1 MKTIMND
8 YYFRRFALFSMVL
21 VLWGTTTLWAGGWKD
36 QIESVTAE
44 GGEVWENDFDVTT
57 RKKGLYNFIVFARDR
72 AGNESVSGPFNV
84 RVDPN
89 AGLPVA
95 RVVYPEPDAV
105 IRQNINIMGV
115 ASARYGVD
123 RVLVRLDND
132 EYKDVTGTE
141 YWNHLLDFTDVPDGR
156 HTLRIMSYDSKG
168 VPGPEQSLSFI
179 LDTTPPAIELT
190 SHVIGDLIS
199 GSVNVRG
206 RVSDPNGIRG
216 LEYSEDGEK
225 FVSLSGRK
233 RGGKTLDFTLPI
245 QTRRMEDGPLM
256 YYLRAVDMTGVA
268 AVKPCLFFVSNSGPE
283 LEVYTPTQGEDV
295 YGVFFL
301 TGRAYNTIG
310 ISRLYYEY
318 GRLREDI
325 ETRPGDPFWSI
336 ALTAGKNTAAS
347 VKVVAIDKAG
357 NVSSVTRKLEDRRKV
372 KTPTLVIDYPP
383 PEELDA
389 MRLGIPADTAIYGH
403 IAPDIAPR
411 SIMVEG
417 YGEVEAVTSFRIAP
431 HMMPAGK
438 RAQTIKITPVSADG
452 IIGNVVKLRYLK
464 QASMTQGESEINVA
478 FPEKNSWL
486 SGHSVILRGNV
497 VNPQN
502 MELEYRL
509 DPYDRWYPLRMD
521 VRGNFAYELAIPN
534 RPQGPVHLEFRTV
547 QYGQANYP
555 VYHPFNWAVSQP
567 NIEVIAPVGDYATVY
582 GSKTV
587 SAVVE
592 HSVPVY
598 RITYSLNQMDFEEI
612 PFYTRYGKAWF
623 SYFCDFN
630 TMSKTRGSKLV
641 FRVTDASGAEFE
653 AFPEYTFDPDPPVPT
668 IIVNSPTDDEVIT
681 NPFEISGLA
690 YYDVDIYGVYWRL
703 LGPKME
709 SLSPG
714 PAGEEARR
722 YAAVF
727 RAYPDI
733 SFQELKTEQNFA
745 IPVDFSMITDG
756 EYTLE
761 IFAADIY
768 GMRSE
773 VVSRTIK
780 VSTLPPETQISSPVI
795 TRYNQGAI
803 TVRGV
808 SSDANGIDNVMLSM
822 DNGNTYQTVNL
833 HNNDNW
839 DIALNTAAYTDG
851 VYSAFIRTVDKYGV
865 TTFSNAMVNIDN
877 TSPELFLTYPANG
890 QYVGSNLRLMGR
902 VDDNIKL
909 KSLTFQII
917 SARNPNFQR
926 IENLSIESSV
936 IFDTISLEGFAQGE
950 YTIRL
955 VAKDLADNEALV
967 SRKITY
973 DPDDKA
979 AEIAIFNPL
988 PGEVHSGPVNVVGIV
1003 TGSFLPEDV
1012 RLMMNGTAL
1021 GFVPVDRY
1029 GIFHYEIPE
1038 TLLEEDGTYRISANY
1053 NAETGKV
1060 ISSPNHTL
1068 YYSNHGPIL
1077 YIASHQDGDVITGRP
1092 WLSGSAWISVAEPTE
1107 EDAPTTRREQSEK
1120 RAERKVES
1128 ILVSNDNGRS
1138 FQSAKGGD
1146 QWRFRLETSE
1156 LPRGPQPILVRAIFA
1171 NGEEA
1176 VRRLMVYVDTTI
1188 PQVETISPPE
1198 DSTHRDNIITFGTAG
1213 DNYELANVD
1222 VSLRPHDKFFYS
1234 VPGPLQGM
1242 YFDVKGLGATYFD
1255 VGLGLSLFDDNVRF
1269 QFQYGL
1275 APADGE
1281 SGPMHSGG
1289 RFVGHVVGIKL
1300 LANIFSLP
1308 FAYLFGLDWA
1318 FYKMNFAV
1326 GANFSYFLM
1335 DDWRSPLF
1343 MGAIVGQWDIAN
1355 INFRFFRPDWKYFRN
1370 YALYMEP
1377 ELWFASTDV
1386 QGVEKLIPRVT
1397 FGLRINWF

>member
-1 MKTIMND
+1 MKTFMNVNR
-8 YYFRRFALFSMVL
+8 FRHFVLLGVIFALPVSVL
-21 VLWGTTTLWAGGWKD
+21 LAGGWKD
-36 QIESVTAE
+36 QIETVTAE
-44 GGEVWENDFDVTT
+44 GGEVWENDFDVSE

-72 AGNESVSGPFNV
+72 AGNEEVSGPFNV

-95 RVVYPEPDAV
+95 RVVYPEPDSI

-115 ASARYGVD
+115 ASGRYGVS
-123 RVLVRLDND
+123 RVLMRLDD
-132 EYKDVTGTE
+132 GEYKDVVGTE
-141 YWNHLLDFTDVPDGR
+141 YWNQLLDFSEIPDGR
-156 HTLRIMSYDSKG
+156 HTLRILSIDSKG
-168 VPGPEQSLSFI
+168 VSGPEQSISFV
-179 LDTTPPAIELT
+179 LDTTPPDIGIT
-190 SHVIGDLIS
+190 SHAIGDLIS
-199 GSVNVRG
+199 GNVSIKG
-206 RVSDPNGIRG
+206 AVSDPNGIRR
-216 LEYSEDGEK
+216 LEYSTDGEK
-225 FVSLSGRK
+225 FQSLFGRRRGRTTLEFSLSVQTK
-233 RGGKTLDFTLPI
+233 KLP
-245 QTRRMEDGPLM
+245 DGPLV
-256 YYLRAVDMTGVA
+256 YYLRAVDTTGVA
-268 AVKPCLFFVSNSGPE
+268 SVKPCLFFVSNNGPE
-283 LEVYTPTQGEDV
+283 LEVYTPVTGEDV
-295 YGVFFL
+295 YGTFFL
-301 TGRAYNTIG
+301 SGRAYDTIG
-310 ISRLYYEY
+310 ISRLYYEWD
-318 GRLREDI
+318 RVKTDI
-325 ETRPGDPFWSI
+325 EMRPGDPFWCV
-336 ALTAGKNTAAS
+336 ALAAGKGSAS
-347 VKVVAIDKAG
+347 SIKITAIDKVG
-357 NVSSVTRKLEDRRKV
+357 NATSVTRKLEDRRKIKNPV
-372 KTPTLVIDYPP
+372 LVIDYPP
-383 PEELDA
+383 EEDLLA
-389 MRLGIPADTAIYGH
+389 MKLGIPADTAIYGH
-403 IAPDIAPR
+403 IVADIAPL
-411 SIMVEG
+411 SVMVDG

-431 HMMPAGK
+431 HMIPSGK
-438 RAQTIKITPVSADG
+438 RAQTLKITPYVADSG
-452 IIGNVVKLRYLK
+452 KGATTKLRYLK
-464 QASMTQGESEINVA
+464 QEPLTKGESEINVT

-486 SGHSVILRGNV
+486 SGGSFTLRGNV
-497 VNPQN
+497 ANPQN
-502 MELEYRL
+502 MELEFRL
-509 DPYDRWYPLRMD
+509 NPQDRWSPLRMD
-521 VRGNFAYELAIPN
+521 MRGSFAVEIAVPP
-534 RPQGPVHLEFRTV
+534 RPQGPVHLELRTV
-547 QYGQANYP
+547 QYGEAFYP
-555 VYHPFNWAVSQP
+555 VYHPINWASSGEP
-567 NIEVIAPVGDYATVY
+567 DIRIIAPIGERSLVH

-587 SAVVE
+587 MG
-592 HSVPVY
+592 SVDHTVPIY
-598 RITYSLNQMDFEEI
+598 RISYSLDDYVFTDI
-612 PFYTRYGKAWF
+612 PFYERYGKAWF

-630 TMSKTRGSKLV
+630 TLRTSRGQLV
-641 FRVTDASGAEFE
+641 FRVTDASGAEYE
-653 AFPEYTFDPDPPVPT
+653 ILPEYTINPNPPRPI

-690 YYDVDIYGVYWRL
+690 YFDVDIYGVFWRL

-709 SLSPG
+709 SISPG

-722 YAAVF
+722 HAIIF
-727 RAYPDI
+727 RANPDI
-733 SFQELKTEQNFA
+733 SFQELTTDQNFQ

-761 IFAADIY
+761 IYAADIY
-768 GMRSE
+768 GVQSE
-773 VVSRTIK
+773 LVSRIIK
-780 VSTLPPETQISSPVI
+780 VSTSPPETEISFPII

-803 TVRGV
+803 TIRGV
-808 SSDANGIDNVMLSM
+808 SSDANGIASVTLSM
-822 DNGNTYQTVNL
+822 DNGNTYQAVNL
-833 HNNDNW
+833 HNNDSW

-851 VYSAFIRTVDKYGV
+851 VYSAFIRTVDKYGI

-877 TSPELFLTYPANG
+877 TFPELFLTYPANG
-890 QYVGSNLRLMGR
+890 QHVGTAMRLMGR
-902 VDDNIKL
+902 VSDNITL
-909 KSLTFQII
+909 KSLTFQVI
-917 SARNPNFQR
+917 SASNPNFQR
-926 IENLSIESSV
+926 TQELDLSSV
-936 IFDTISLEGFAQGE
+936 IFDTINLSGFAQGE

-973 DPDDKA
+973 DPDDRA

-1021 GFVPVDRY
+1021 GYVPVDRY
-1029 GIFHYEIPE
+1029 GVFHYEIPE

-1060 ISSPNHTL
+1060 ISSPSHTL

-1077 YIASHQDGDVITGRP
+1077 YVASHQDGDVITGRP
-1092 WLSGSAWISVAEPTE
+1092 WLSGSAWISASEPTE
-1107 EDAPTTRREQSEK
+1107 EDAPTTRKERAEQ
-1120 RAERKVES
+1120 RAERKVERVL
-1128 ILVSNDNGRS
+1128 ISNDNGRS
-1138 FQSAKGGD
+1138 FQTARGGEE
-1146 QWRFRLETSE
+1146 WRFRLETSE

-1188 PQVETISPPE
+1188 PQVDTVSPPE
-1198 DSTHRDNIITFGTAG
+1198 DSSHRDNIVPFGTAS

-1281 SGPMHSGG
+1281 SGPMHVGG

-1326 GANFSYFLM
+1326 GANFSYFMM
-1335 DDWRSPLF
+1335 DDWREPLF
-1343 MGAIVGQWDIAN
+1343 MGAVVGQWDIAN
-1355 INFRFFRPDWKYFRN
+1355 LNFRFFRPDWKYFRN